1 MFSFVNYLS
10 LNKELQTTK
19 AFIWLEKQIKL
30 KKIYLIISILLF
42 NLCSA
47 SSGEGVTSLSNDT
60 TTTLVIVE
68 EDYPIVLT
76 RCLNEEMGYSIPTP
90 FDIQDLKTTISQLS
104 NSKDE
109 EAQLSEDVNYC
120 INKYDLWSDSSSLN
134 PEELAK
140 LYDENL
146 ELAKCLREKG
156 LNVSDPSQQEPKL
169 DLSELKKS
177 KDDITPLLQECGYGV
192 LQNEK

>member
-1 MFSFVNYLS
+1 MKKVNL
-10 LNKELQTTK
+10 LI
-19 AFIWLEKQIKL
+19 FI
-30 KKIYLIISILLF
+30 LF
-42 NLCSA
+42 LNLCSTT
-47 SSGEGVTSLSNDT
+47 SNEGVASLSESTTTSL
-60 TTTLVIVE
+60 VIAE
-68 EDYPIVLT
+68 EDYPVVLT
-76 RCLNEEMGYSIPTP
+76 QCLNEEKGYNIATP
-90 FDIQDLKTTISQLS
+90 FDIEDLKTTISQLS
-104 NSKDE
+104 NNKDE
-109 EAQLSEDVNYC
+109 ELKLGEDVNYC
-120 INKYDLWSDSSSLN
+120 ISKYNLWSDSSSAN

-177 KDDITPLLQECGYGV
+177 KDDITPLLQECGYGE